1 MKVAALMEFPGGLV
15 VRVEG
20 FHCCFLGSIS
30 GWGTE
35 ILQDVQCAPI
45 SKKKKK
51 KVKIVKFI

>member
-1 MKVAALMEFPGGLV
+1 MKVAALMEFPGGLM

-35 ILQDVQCAPI
+35 ILQDVQCAPVN
-45 SKKKKK
+45 KKKKIK
-51 KVKIVKFI
+51 KLK